1 MTKSQL
7 IEEIHKKRN
16 SDLSKQQVTAI
27 IDDIFD
33 SIKNSLAHGE
43 RVEIRNF
50 GNFSTRKREARK
62 ARNLKTGE
70 IADVAAKTVPFF
82 KAGKE
87 LKEIVDAD

>member
-7 IEEIHKKRN
+7 IEQIHKKRN
-16 SDLSKQQVTAI
+16 SDLTKQQIAAI

-62 ARNLKTGE
+62 ARNPKTGE
-70 IADVAAKTVPFF
+70 VADVPAKRVPFF

-87 LKEIVDAD
+87 LKETVDAD